1 MRALLALVI
10 LAAANAP
17 ALAQQAQLLS
27 FRNLAV
33 PENGYVA
40 AFQFETWRVRVL
52 AVCRIPAG
60 WTITAENT
68 ATPAGLLS
76 GYGSHGAAFVG
87 RDQLDRLDNV
97 VMVAV
102 DDYRTR
108 DEAISS
114 TGERIPASLKGVIH
128 VGVYGSD
135 AGPSPVALEPDSI
148 ILRDAGACPPLP

>member
-40 AFQFETWRVRVL
+40 SFQFETWRVRVL

-68 ATPAGLLS
+68 ATPAGFLS
-76 GYGSHGAAFVG
+76 GHGSHGAAFVG
-87 RDQLDRLDNV
+87 RDQLDRLDNLVMIV
-97 VMVAV
+97 V
-102 DDYRTR
+102 DEYRTR

-114 TGERIPASLKGVIH
+114 TGERIPASFKGVIH

-135 AGPSPVALEPDSI
+135 ANPSPVALEPDSI
-148 ILRDAGACPPLP
+148 MLREAGACPPLP